1 MQIFWC
7 AACHTFFL
15 ILSRYEVFFNYVTDL
30 TILKKY
36 TNSDAKNTFTRK
48 YTNRSKYKLNLKL
61 LS

>member
-1 MQIFWC
+1 MQIFGC

-15 ILSRYEVFFNYVTDL
+15 ILSRYEVFFNYITAL

-48 YTNRSKYKLNLKL
+48 YTNRSK
-61 LS
+61 